1 MALERAYDSPY
12 PCDELD
18 DVRVR
23 RQIFL
28 RLFSKMHNI
37 DMKVIHNPDDF
48 MNELS
53 QYASRQIELRDD
65 DIKSWIISQAKQSKE
80 ELLPAREF
88 DWLKDTPRACYYAWL
103 HTIDSDQQASTR
115 KVNPVKRL
123 LSPISVSHTERYN
136 AITTYFDCS
145 PIETNQKI
153 KYLESLKKSWG
164 ITSNTI
170 ACDWLDNLNKKDIEN
185 CKWTYTYIKKFMQE
199 RVLEGALEVY
209 DLALE
214 NKPVNEDERYQ
225 AIYAMFDILDIR
237 DKKDLKSK
245 LGKALTQRKFRDKT
259 KDLKRLNTY
268 MTETT
273 KSQLDELCDHYN
285 KNIQDMIKQVIELSY
300 QQLVNDKY
308 KEKKNNE

>member
-1 MALERAYDSPY
+1 MVLENLDDTPY
-12 PCDELD
+12 PCTELED
-18 DVRVR
+18 IRVR
-23 RQIFL
+23 QQVFL
-28 RLFSKMHNI
+28 SLFNRL
-37 DMKVIHNPDDF
+37 DMSIINNPQSF
-48 MNELS
+48 MDVLE
-53 QYASRQIELRDD
+53 QYASQQKNLRDEKAID
-65 DIKSWIISQAKQSKE
+65 KWIISLAKQSRE
-80 ELLPAREF
+80 ELLPAWQF
-88 DWLKDTPRACYYAWL
+88 DWLKKTERACYYAWL
-103 HTIDSDQQASTR
+103 HTVDSDQQASTR

-123 LSPISVSHTERYN
+123 LSSISVSHAERYN

-153 KYLESLKKSWG
+153 KYLESLKESWG
-164 ITSNTI
+164 NVSNAIT
-170 ACDWLDNLNKKDIEN
+170 CDWLDNLNKKDIEN

-300 QQLVNDKY
+300 QQMANDKK
-308 KEKKNNE
+308 KEKSEISR